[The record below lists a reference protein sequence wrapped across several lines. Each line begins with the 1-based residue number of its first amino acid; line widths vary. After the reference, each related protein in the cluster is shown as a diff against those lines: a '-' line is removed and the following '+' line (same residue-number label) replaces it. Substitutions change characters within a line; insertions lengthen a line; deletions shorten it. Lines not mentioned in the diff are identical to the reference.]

1 MEVMPPTVHIYV
13 VKMAHVM
20 LHIHT
25 QNIKCYIFVSYP
37 NNKKKEKSMRRK
49 EDRINPETAAGGC
62 DLSVRNPPSA

>member
-1 MEVMPPTVHIYV
+1 MVNGSDAATVHIYV

-37 NNKKKEKSMRRK
+37 NNKKKREKHEK
-49 EDRINPETAAGGC
+49 ERGQDKSRNCGGG
-62 DLSVRNPPSA
+62 L